1 MNNLDLRNVDFKKF
15 PLVKILKLIPDKI
28 SLFETVVVS
37 ANDELVRLY
46 LSKKINFKDI
56 EKMLFNLIKKKEF
69 IKLKNKKPN
78 NISDIIKLD
87 KYVRLK
93 LKSKS
98 V

>member
-1 MNNLDLRNVDFKKF
+1 MKIPIFNSIYTQKKINYKSLNINIKKMNNLDLRNVDFKKF

-56 EKMLFNLIKKKEF
+56 EKAF
-69 IKLKNKKPN
+69 
-78 NISDIIKLD
+78 
-87 KYVRLK
+87 
-93 LKSKS
+93 
-98 V
+98 